1 MSLQVIGAGFGRT
14 GTRSLQT
21 ALQILGFDA
30 CYHMLEVMPQ
40 GPTGMQ
46 LWEQAI
52 RGEPDW
58 DTIFSGYKA
67 TVDFPGCTFWKQL
80 AEYYPDARV
89 LLSVRDPES
98 WFQSTQE
105 TIFSPDWIKFIQ
117 TSPAAEFFS
126 GTVKAIFDDRMHDRE
141 HLIRCFNEHIAH
153 VQAAI
158 PADRL
163 LTYKVQEGWQP
174 LCNFLQVEVPAEPFP
189 KINDAAETRALI
201 EFVMENG
208 FEAVWA
214 NG

>member
-21 ALQILGFDA
+21 ALQLLDFDA

-40 GPTGMQ
+40 GPAGIQ

-67 TVDFPGCTFWKQL
+67 TVDFPGCTFWKEL

-126 GTVKAIFDDRMHDRE
+126 GTVQAIFRTVTAR
-141 HLIRCFNEHIAH
+141 NKIASLAF
-153 VQAAI
+153 VGF
-158 PADRL
+158 L
-163 LTYKVQEGWQP
+163 VYTYKTHGRMLP
-174 LCNFLQVEVPAEPFP
+174 
-189 KINDAAETRALI
+189 
-201 EFVMENG
+201 
-208 FEAVWA
+208 
-214 NG
+214 